1 LHSAETS
8 RAYNASS
15 SAPSG
20 KRTLERVQHA
30 FALCFEGESHMP
42 FTRVTD
48 SKQRQILT
56 TVVDDICRDA
66 GIERGSP
73 ERKDA
78 ASLVMRLYWQ
88 GHRTPDE
95 LRFALYNAMSREQ
108 DG

>member
-1 LHSAETS
+1 
-8 RAYNASS
+8 
-15 SAPSG
+15 
-20 KRTLERVQHA
+20 
-30 FALCFEGESHMP
+30 MP